1 MAIEFNCPYCTAS
14 IRVPD
19 GKQGSCPKCATDV
32 LVPEVGAPESEE
44 TVAWVDPTSAAPVP
58 PVTPPVQPAPP
69 LAQQQPEPAPQFS
82 WDAAQPPPAAPNT
95 QPTWEQPPQTGFP
108 NLGGDPNAPPAAPVS
123 RAVARAKRGGKRRK
137 RKLGGGLL
145 IPILGVVLLGAGLGW
160 YFVQGRE
167 TLEGELVGYALDEA
181 EVLPGLIKT
190 SLVDNDLSKE
200 TVSFVLNGL
209 DNQPLNIP
217 TGLIRLVLSKG
228 PDGIL
233 ATVTPGEQ
241 TQWYRVKYPSALRQ
255 FKQANTARLIK
266 PQVKEREKAARE
278 FFRAWEL
285 ASDAGEPVD
294 DLLGYRDSLGL
305 NSTVGTLGY
314 HIMAVYEDSQYRC
327 VAETDDSLYFLLSP
341 GAKTFEIRGRTLAGG
356 KKLLD
361 CHYTVTVREEATKK
375 DAAPDEEEPL
385 DDEPSEENPTDGKP
399 KPDGDDRPSDNSDDD
414 S

>member
-1 MAIEFNCPYCTAS
+1 M
-14 IRVPD
+14 
-19 GKQGSCPKCATDV
+19 
-32 LVPEVGAPESEE
+32 
-44 TVAWVDPTSAAPVP
+44 
-58 PVTPPVQPAPP
+58 
-69 LAQQQPEPAPQFS
+69 
-82 WDAAQPPPAAPNT
+82 
-95 QPTWEQPPQTGFP
+95 
-108 NLGGDPNAPPAAPVS
+108 S

-160 YFVQGRE
+160 YFMQGRE
-167 TLEGELVGYALDEA
+167 TLEGKLTGYSLDEA
-181 EVLPGLIKT
+181 EILPGLIKT

-228 PDGIL
+228 PGGIL

-255 FKQANTARLIK
+255 FKQDNTAQLIK
-266 PQVKEREKAARE
+266 PKEKEREKAARE

-285 ASDAGEPVD
+285 ASDAGEPID

-314 HIMAVYEDSQYRC
+314 HIMAVYEDSQHRC
-327 VAETDDSLYFLLSP
+327 VAETDDSLYFLLPP

-356 KKLLD
+356 KKHID
-361 CHYTVTVREEATKK
+361 CHYTVTIRQEAIKED
-375 DAAPDEEEPL
+375 DASDEEEPM
-385 DDEPSEENPTDGKP
+385 DDEPPEEKPTDGDPTDGKP
-399 KPDGDDRPSDNSDDD
+399 KPDGDDKPSDNPDDD